1 MAKNKRILAEN
12 QFDEYNIDMR
22 THEQYRKDVA
32 DFLIK
37 NKGED
42 YLQKFVDGK
51 KPVPCE
57 LLQKRWE
64 EVLQETWRTNGKPN
78 KRDLALTIIDTHH
91 LLSPFAKHKRIPR
104 EIVQLVMTLQT
115 YVYAH
120 ADEGTTKPFESIIV
134 HLCEFAYGVPDGKF
148 LPTMA
153 ELEQQF
159 DKYIK

>member
-1 MAKNKRILAEN
+1 
-12 QFDEYNIDMR
+12 MR
-22 THEQYRKDVA
+22 THEQYRQDVA
-32 DFLIK
+32 SFLQQ

-57 LLQKRWE
+57 LLQRRWE
-64 EVLQETWRTNGKPN
+64 EVLQETWKTNGKPN
-78 KRDLALTIIDTHH
+78 KRDLALTIIDTHN
-91 LLSPFAKHKRIPR
+91 LLLPYAKQKRIPR

-120 ADEGTTKPFESIIV
+120 ADESTTKPFESIVV

-148 LPTMA
+148 LPTTK
-153 ELEQQF
+153 ELEQEF
-159 DKYIK
+159 TIYIKQLGTK

>member
-1 MAKNKRILAEN
+1 
-12 QFDEYNIDMR
+12 MR
-22 THEQYRKDVA
+22 THEQYRQDVA
-32 DFLIK
+32 QYIKK
-37 NKGED
+37 NKGET

-57 LLQKRWE
+57 LLQQRWE

-78 KRDLALTIIDTHH
+78 KRDLALTIADTHQ
-91 LLSPFAKHKRIPR
+91 LLCPHAKRKLIPR

-120 ADEGTTKPFESIIV
+120 SEENVTKPFEQLVV

-148 LPTMA
+148 LPTTKD
-153 ELEQQF
+153 LEQEF
-159 DKYIK
+159 EVYIK

>member
-1 MAKNKRILAEN
+1 
-12 QFDEYNIDMR
+12 MR
-22 THEQYRKDVA
+22 THEQFRQDVET
-32 DFLIK
+32 FLK
-37 NKGED
+37 QNKGEE

-57 LLQKRWE
+57 LLQTWWE

-78 KRDLALTIIDTHH
+78 KRNLALTIIDTHK
-91 LLSPFAKHKRIPR
+91 LLLPYAKHKRIPR

-120 ADEGTTKPFESIIV
+120 ADESTTKPFESIVV

-148 LPTMA
+148 LPTA
-153 ELEQQF
+153 KELEKEF
-159 DKYIK
+159 KPYIK